1 MNKPRLSTQTE
12 TQIIAM
18 IARGDTY
25 GAIQQAFKL
34 KDESISIS
42 TISTVKKRNLEAL
55 KYMQGVI
62 VEQSTNQST
71 KILAK
76 SRELIDRKLDRALKQ
91 DDEIAEIKQKFED
104 GELESS
110 EFMHLLDRA
119 TKHELTVT
127 ELTSLTREMFNQS
140 QVEQGKPTSI
150 SDNPAQ
156 AKENLKTLLEAINN
170 KNETAILE
178 AIFDVKR

>member
-1 MNKPRLSTQTE
+1 MSKPRLSTQTE

-25 GAIQQAFKL
+25 GAIQQALKA
-34 KDESISIS
+34 KDESVSIQ
-42 TISTVKKRNLEAL
+42 TITAVKKRNLEAF
-55 KYMQGVI
+55 KYMKGVM
-62 VEQSTNQST
+62 VEQATNQST

-76 SRELIDRKLDRALKQ
+76 SRELIDRKLDRALRQ
-91 DDEIAEIKQKFED
+91 NDEVLELTQQFED
-104 GELESS
+104 GDIERE
-110 EFMHLLDRA
+110 EFHVLLNRA
-119 TKHELTVT
+119 EKHELTVQ